1 MQLNSADLK
10 KLYDE
15 KKYSEI
21 IDIIENKVS
30 DKDRNS
36 GQLNSSLINELEKE
50 FSIEI
55 KELGYI

>member
-30 DKDRNS
+30 RPRADKNVRAVRPVFCMK
-36 GQLNSSLINELEKE
+36 L
-50 FSIEI
+50 SIA
-55 KELGYI
+55 GS